1 MSIFFY
7 KKLVQSNDDHTK
19 YYRTIKIY
27 YIFTRQ
33 TVRKL
38 KSDCQI
44 TQKISKK
51 MAEKPL
57 KKRKIIKKIV
67 KNTQEQMSFRT
78 VWRGDKKWF
87 RLQFI
92 GELIK

>member
-57 KKRKIIKKIV
+57 KSVKSSKKL
-67 KNTQEQMSFRT
+67 
-78 VWRGDKKWF
+78 WRIHKSKWVLGQSGGGIRNGF
-87 RLQFI
+87 DYNL
-92 GELIK
+92 